1 MDIRRIVNPAT
12 PSDASGSGCRHT
24 LGRIRM
30 EKDTFNVEF
39 PDTVFLF
46 GAFELLV
53 RRQLL
58 VSAGTPVKVGT
69 RAIAILIQLVKRAG
83 ELVSNEELVAAA
95 WPSTFVHRANL
106 KVNVANLRRLAALQT
121 LQNAGQPTRVGRR
134 SRLYRSRRANAWQQ
148 SGGR

>member
-1 MDIRRIVNPAT
+1 
-12 PSDASGSGCRHT
+12 
-24 LGRIRM
+24 M

-95 WPSTFVHRANL
+95 WPSTFVHGA
-106 KVNVANLRRLAALQT
+106 K
-121 LQNAGQPTRVGRR
+121 P
-134 SRLYRSRRANAWQQ
+134 SCF
-148 SGGR
+148 